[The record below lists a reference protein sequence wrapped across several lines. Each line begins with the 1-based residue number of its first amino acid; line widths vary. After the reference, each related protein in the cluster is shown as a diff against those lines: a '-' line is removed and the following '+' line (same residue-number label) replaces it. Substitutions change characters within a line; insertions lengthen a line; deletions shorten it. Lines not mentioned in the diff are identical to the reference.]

1 MTERDVQLARV
12 VELFTKH
19 GASNGLVPAAM
30 LKKVMGACCP
40 TLSQREVERLVEAM
54 DTEKNGKVPLT
65 QFIAWMFRTFED
77 VIEEW
82 RTDKELEKI
91 SETLPSGLQKLG
103 LSFVCPDQFTDVG
116 LAHIGNS
123 LPATLQTLALAF
135 EFSWTEC
142 KISNEGFGK
151 LVAKLPQGL
160 LSLDLIL
167 RNDELT
173 DEALE
178 ALGRAM
184 PGNLTRAAISF
195 KDNDSFTDKGMSAL
209 IASTPASTKNG
220 EKDVDSVGV
229 PNHLPTSAQQP
240 HGAGLELRGQLAPL
254 GSQSAGVCR
263 MDAQGHLSPE
273 AALHRQRQHQNHPSR
288 SAGALRCHAQHW
300 LEFQSS
306 NVELRALGPFTEAG
320 DMGGRAPMGP

>member
-209 IASTPASTKNG
+209 IASLPSSLTELVLNFEANSHLSDLSLQAFAAWMRKGTSLQKLHFIDNASTKI
-220 EKDVDSVGV
+220 
-229 PNHLPTSAQQP
+229 TQ
-240 HGAGLELRGQLAPL
+240 AGLQELY
-254 GSQSAGVCR
+254 
-263 MDAQGHLSPE
+263 
-273 AALHRQRQHQNHPSR
+273 AAMPSTGW
-288 SAGALRCHAQHW
+288 SFNPAT
-300 LEFQSS
+300 SS
-306 NVELRALGPFTEAG
+306 
-320 DMGGRAPMGP
+320 

>member
-195 KDNDSFTDKGMSAL
+195 KDNDSFTDKGMRIARAWLAFSLPRDTLQLCAL
-209 IASTPASTKNG
+209 IASLPSSLTELVLNFEANSHLSDLSLQAFAAWMRKGTSLQKLHFIDNASTKI
-220 EKDVDSVGV
+220 
-229 PNHLPTSAQQP
+229 TQ
-240 HGAGLELRGQLAPL
+240 AGLQELY
-254 GSQSAGVCR
+254 
-263 MDAQGHLSPE
+263 
-273 AALHRQRQHQNHPSR
+273 AAMPSTGW
-288 SAGALRCHAQHW
+288 SFNPAT
-300 LEFQSS
+300 SS
-306 NVELRALGPFTEAG
+306 
-320 DMGGRAPMGP
+320 